1 MQVFEQFRRALRR
14 GRQIADDQHG
24 PLVAHQLERSSYRT
38 SIYLTSSQFFA
49 FNNSSP
55 RVKYPRSLDRNQ
67 FTETASYASPSP
79 FGSQESVGKSRRD
92 AMFIEKVSTTNPA

>member
-49 FNNSSP
+49 FNNSSARLAAAQSP
-55 RVKYPRSLDRNQ
+55 KEHHTLSLSLWERARV
-67 FTETASYASPSP
+67 SYVPL
-79 FGSQESVGKSRRD
+79 SVERTP
-92 AMFIEKVSTTNPA
+92 IPAAGGMPYDSARM